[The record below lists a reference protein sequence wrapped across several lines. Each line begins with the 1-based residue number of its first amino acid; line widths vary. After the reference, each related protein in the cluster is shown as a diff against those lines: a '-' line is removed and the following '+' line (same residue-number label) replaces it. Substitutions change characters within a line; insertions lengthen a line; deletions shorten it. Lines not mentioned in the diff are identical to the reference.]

1 MKRVLITGG
10 AGFIGSNFIQFVLQ
24 QYQGVSVTNLDLLT
38 YSGNLKNL
46 TSIENDDR
54 YKFVQGDICDR
65 DLVQKLLLQCDAV
78 VHFAA
83 ESHVDRSIDDALPF
97 LSTNIN
103 GTQVLLEVMQ
113 NETLLRSL

>member
-1 MKRVLITGG
+1 M
-10 AGFIGSNFIQFVLQ
+10 
-24 QYQGVSVTNLDLLT
+24 SVTNLDLLT

-83 ESHVDRSIDDALPF
+83 KGDIHLVA
-97 LSTNIN
+97 
-103 GTQVLLEVMQ
+103 
-113 NETLLRSL
+113 ETDVRLAVGGVAHFVAEGVVRLAAG